1 VHGAMNKLVSMVS
14 RVAPRRI
21 VTHFAARVINAHR

>member
-1 VHGAMNKLVSMVS
+1 MNKLVSMVA

-21 VTHFAARVINAHR
+21 VTYFAARVVNANR